1 MPVVTT
7 PACMVCK
14 QTTRLTLTDAEL
26 AAYKRGA
33 FIQDIFPSWT
43 PAQRELLISGT
54 HPSCWNEIFGEG
66 DE

>member
-1 MPVVTT
+1 MPTILT
-7 PACMVCK
+7 PTCMVCHK
-14 QTTRLTLTDAEL
+14 PSEVTLTDSEL
-26 AAYKRGA
+26 RAYKRGA

-54 HPSCWNEIFGEG
+54 HPECWNEIFGDG